1 MVEILQFRADSQKA
15 KSCMAY
21 VTFNCTVFFY
31 SIANTTYITKKVN
44 FQVDKS
50 QLGSI
55 ICNVSQLTNFLGKVA
70 HY

>member
-1 MVEILQFRADSQKA
+1 
-15 KSCMAY
+15 MAY